1 MKNLICF
8 DTSRPVREI
17 FDITKSWN
25 IDYLVLSTLF
35 FESPENRDYIKGCHE
50 NSKNGDCP
58 KLWLNIPVFCN
69 PGYLENHEDAF
80 CITSQNRKA
89 AFHDWLHFVC
99 PNNNEYLEQRIK
111 ESRLLVR
118 ELQPEIV
125 SLDFIR
131 QFVFWE
137 EIAFSDSIEDG
148 CYCPHCR
155 SLFAGDA
162 NIRTIPSI
170 EEIHSLY
177 MKDWVKWRSKRIAEV
192 AIGFKKAIYEENPR
206 IKFTMKL
213 LPFKKDDY
221 DGAVVKHAGQDLNL
235 LAPLCD
241 FLSPMTFYNMFAKSL
256 SWKHEICSYMHQESG
271 LDVMDYCQDRE
282 VYEFEAS
289 ITKSRFASELDDA
302 VKRTLEHD
310 WYLGTTIFFFE
321 SILKDPVRITAIKNY
336 EE

>member
-17 FDITKSWN
+17 FDIVKSWN

-35 FESPENRDYIKGCHE
+35 FESKENREYIMGFHE
-50 NSKNGDCP
+50 NETPADGP

-69 PGYLENHEDAF
+69 PAYLENHEDAY

-89 AFHDWLHFVC
+89 AFRDWLHFVC
-99 PNNNEYLEQRIK
+99 PNNDDYINQRIE
-111 ESRLLVR
+111 ESRRLVR
-118 ELQPEIV
+118 EIQPEIV

-137 EIAFSDSIEDG
+137 EIAFSDTIEDG
-148 CYCPHCR
+148 CYCDNCR
-155 SLFAGDA
+155 RLFAEFA

-170 EEIHSLY
+170 EEIQSLY
-177 MKDWVKWRSKRIAEV
+177 MKDWVKWRSRRVADV

-221 DGAVVKHAGQDLNL
+221 DGAVVKHAGQDLKL

-241 FLSPMTFYNMFAKSL
+241 FLSPMTFYNMFAKPL
-256 SWKHEICSYMHQESG
+256 TWKHDICRYMHEESG

-282 VYEFEAS
+282 VYEFEAA
-289 ITKSRFASELDDA
+289 ITKSRFASELDDT
-302 VKRTLEHD
+302 VKRAADND

-321 SILKDPVRITAIKNY
+321 SILKDPVRLTAIKNY
-336 EE
+336 KE